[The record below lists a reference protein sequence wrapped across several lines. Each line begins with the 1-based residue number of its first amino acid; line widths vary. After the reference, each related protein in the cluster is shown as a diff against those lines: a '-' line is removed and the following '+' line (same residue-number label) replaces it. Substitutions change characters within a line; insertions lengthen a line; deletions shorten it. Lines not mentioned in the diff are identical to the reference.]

1 MPNSPDVAEIFAE
14 IEAGVRLDDDE
25 EIREQV
31 NELAGKVRDRAKSN
45 APVYQGQAHGKVVPG
60 GFRDSI
66 IAEEAP
72 DHDGL
77 PAARVSSY
85 SRIAHILEYGTVK
98 MQEFGTFRATAAAFD
113 GTIDEVTTE

>member
-1 MPNSPDVAEIFAE
+1 MPNSPDVAEIFAD
-14 IEAGVRLDDDE
+14 IEAGMELEQE
-25 EIREQV
+25 EIRAQV
-31 NELAGKVRDRAKSN
+31 NETAEKVKDHARSI
-45 APVYQGQAHGKVVPG
+45 APVYQGQEHGKVVPG

-113 GTIDEVTTE
+113 GTIDEVTAE